1 MNSLFTDLKQKDML
15 IDNTNDKV
23 ASEEE
28 KAIWKILEEY
38 GVNPMLQPNCTE
50 KIIALVNKLFIQ
62 RVSGMFSEEK
72 LKEAYEDG
80 WNDYCVDCFMDFN
93 ADNYR

>member
-23 ASEEE
+23 PSEAE
-28 KAIWKILEEY
+28 KAIWKILDEY
-38 GVNPMLQPNCTE
+38 RVNPMLQPNCSDE
-50 KIIALVNKLFIQ
+50 IITLVNKLFIQ